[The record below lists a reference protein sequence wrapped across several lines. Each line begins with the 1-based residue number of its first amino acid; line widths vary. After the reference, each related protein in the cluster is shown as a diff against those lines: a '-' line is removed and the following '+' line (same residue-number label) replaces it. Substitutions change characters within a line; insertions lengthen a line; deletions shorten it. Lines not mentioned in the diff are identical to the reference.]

1 MLYLN
6 LKVLFNISFVKLNLT
21 LTSVVFESEVNI
33 DNKKYMLDLTL
44 TSVVFEFMHTL
55 LLSAFLS
62 DLTLTSV
69 VFEF

>member
-6 LKVLFNISFVKLNLT
+6 PNRADALALTFANLT